1 MNVSANPN
9 QSDTKE
15 GLVAYPAYSNLTG
28 FDNSLVKIV
37 NNNGAANF
45 ALPAA
50 NTDFAYYV
58 LAAGDVAGNTV
69 YAEVP
74 ESGENVRLLF
84 SGTCNPGDA
93 LSLNPNVWGQIY
105 KPATGAGSIPC
116 DWVAEEAGV
125 GATSAVPQLLKVRRI
140 PRVNVTF

>member
-1 MNVSANPN
+1 MNVSLNPN
-9 QSDTKE
+9 QSDTKK
-15 GLVAYPAYSNLTG
+15 GAVGFPAYTNLTSL
-28 FDNSLVKIV
+28 DNSLVKIV

-45 ALPAA
+45 VLPAA

-58 LAAGDVAGNTV
+58 LAAGDVQGNVV

-74 ESGENVRLLF
+74 DLGENVRLLF

-93 LSLNPNVWGQIY
+93 LSLNPNAWGQIY
-105 KPATGAGSIPC
+105 KPATGAGSFPC

-125 GATSAVPQLLKVRRI
+125 GAASTVPQLLKVRRI
-140 PRVNVTF
+140 PRTNVTF